1 MLILHTPHWVT
12 ANALLMNVATWGTL
26 TLELALGILVWNG
39 RIRPWALAAGVLMHI
54 GIMLTMNVGF
64 FTPAMFV
71 LYLAFVSPET
81 VRRLPTN
88 IELLARRGVLARRPK
103 PVDQVASPTDS
114 TEQWSTPGLL
124 R

>member
-1 MLILHTPHWVT
+1 
-12 ANALLMNVATWGTL
+12 MNVATWGTL
-26 TLELALGILVWNG
+26 TLELAAGILVWN
-39 RIRPWALAAGVLMHI
+39 RRLRPWVLAAGVLMHT

-81 VRRLPTN
+81 VRRLPIN
-88 IELLARRGVLARRPK
+88 IELLVARRGVLARRRK
-103 PVDQVASPTDS
+103 PVDEIARPTDA